1 MGPGVTGAHGVSAV
15 PPVITP
21 GTESVMIRRQNTL
34 DSLVLA
40 MIQANKSK
48 VYLMNEA
55 IYF

>member
-1 MGPGVTGAHGVSAV
+1 MGHGVTGAHGVSAV

-48 VYLMNEA
+48 VYLINE
-55 IYF
+55 IISF